1 MKLSQ
6 WAKEQGLTYKGAW
19 RMWRAGQLPVPAEQL
34 PTGTIIVKEI
44 KTPAHAV
51 GLYARVS
58 RSDQR
63 KDLEAQLGRLV
74 VYADNHR
81 LTIVQAVSE
90 VGSGLNGRRP
100 KLIKLLAN
108 PKIQTIVVEHRERL
122 MRFGAEY
129 VEAALTAQERKLL
142 VMESSE
148 VNDDLVQDMI
158 EVLTSF
164 CARLYG
170 RRSARHKAKKH
181 CMPWGNKTP
190 LPPEA
195 QVIT

>member
-1 MKLSQ
+1 MSYFMALKDNEIEPIGVEGRPVAGSCRT
-6 WAKEQGLTYKGAW
+6 ASYRHNHRKGN
-19 RMWRAGQLPVPAEQL
+19 QD
-34 PTGTIIVKEI
+34 
-44 KTPAHAV
+44 
-51 GLYARVS
+51 S
-58 RSDQR
+58 RSCR
-63 KDLEAQLGRLV
+63 RTIRASFLVGPKKGLGS
-74 VYADNHR
+74 
-81 LTIVQAVSE
+81 TIRPPRGLRSQSSLDHCASRIRGRFRPEWTPPQAH
-90 VGSGLNGRRP
+90 
-100 KLIKLLAN
+100 KTLAN

-170 RRSARHKAKKH
+170 RRSARHKAKKALH
-181 CMPWGNKTP
+181 ALG
-190 LPPEA
+190 
-195 QVIT
+195 Q

>member
-1 MKLSQ
+1 MKLSP

-44 KTPAHAV
+44 KTPAHAL
-51 GLYARVS
+51 GLCARVS
-58 RSDQR
+58 RSDQK
-63 KDLEAQLGRLV
+63 KDGEAQLGRLV
-74 VYADNHR
+74 VYAHNHR

-122 MRFGAEY
+122 MCFGAGY
-129 VEAALTAQERKLL
+129 VEAPLTPQERRLL

-170 RRSARHKAKKH
+170 RRSARHKAKK
-181 CMPWGNKTP
+181 G
-190 LPPEA
+190 LQYPPA
-195 QVIT
+195 K

>member
-170 RRSARHKAKKH
+170 RRSARHKAKKALH
-181 CMPWGNKTP
+181 ALG
-190 LPPEA
+190 
-195 QVIT
+195 Q

>member
-6 WAKEQGLTYKGAW
+6 WGKEQGLTYKGAW

-58 RSDQR
+58 RSDQK

-90 VGSGLNGRRP
+90 VGSGLNGRRTQF
-100 KLIKLLAN
+100 IKQPDNAN
-108 PKIQTIVVEHRERL
+108 IKTSVV
-122 MRFGAEY
+122 
-129 VEAALTAQERKLL
+129 
-142 VMESSE
+142 
-148 VNDDLVQDMI
+148 
-158 EVLTSF
+158 
-164 CARLYG
+164 
-170 RRSARHKAKKH
+170 
-181 CMPWGNKTP
+181 
-190 LPPEA
+190 
-195 QVIT
+195 